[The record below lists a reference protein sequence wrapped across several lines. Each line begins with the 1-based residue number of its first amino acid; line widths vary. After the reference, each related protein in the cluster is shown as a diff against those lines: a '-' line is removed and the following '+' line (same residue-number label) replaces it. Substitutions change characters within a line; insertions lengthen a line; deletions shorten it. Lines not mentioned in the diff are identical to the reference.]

1 MREMQGL
8 PPLPVCSAPV
18 NMADFSIFI
27 VVFSE
32 RAMRASAAY
41 RPVKS
46 YFKSCKDSSAV
57 QDSSAPG
64 MGFSRSGWSSP
75 GLLSSHQDGR
85 QRPSATVNSDRRNH
99 VGVSRCNGGQLQH
112 GRRRL
117 GDILLVITI
126 GGDRHTQQFG
136 ERVLRHAGILT
147 RLPQARRG
155 LHHCSGN
162 IHEFRRPVR
171 MLHYFLHT
179 RGRRGGERE
188 RWRVPVRLVR
198 RSS

>member
-85 QRPSATVNSDRRNH
+85 QRPSATGGRLSLVAERLCRSGWESDR
-99 VGVSRCNGGQLQH
+99 S
-112 GRRRL
+112 
-117 GDILLVITI
+117 LLPLPPAPRPTASQPE
-126 GGDRHTQQFG
+126 GPSPSATRQAHPAC
-136 ERVLRHAGILT
+136 LILT
-147 RLPQARRG
+147 RRKA
-155 LHHCSGN
+155 
-162 IHEFRRPVR
+162 EAFR
-171 MLHYFLHT
+171 Y
-179 RGRRGGERE
+179 GELR
-188 RWRVPVRLVR
+188 
-198 RSS
+198 